1 MQAGD
6 REGAAGF
13 DLAGDAFVLDRAPGL
28 ERDDRGVRIGFVAL
42 LDRGL
47 GGAEFGGVH
56 FALQINCV
64 SDVVKD
70 GADVTTSYGGSTLQA
85 LRKPFYLKWLSD
97 APMRKYCPPCLATRT
112 ALPEERKIQHAP
124 PLINNVP

>member
-1 MQAGD
+1 MQAGH
-6 REGAAGF
+6 RQRAAGL

-28 ERDDRGVRIGFVAL
+28 ERDDRGLRIGFVAL

-47 GGAEFGGVH
+47 GSAEFGGVH

-70 GADVTTSYGGSTLQA
+70 GADVTTSYSGATLGA
-85 LRKPFYLKWLSD
+85 FRKAFHLKWLSRM
-97 APMRKYCPPCLATRT
+97 PMRKYLPLVPATRT
-112 ALPEERKIQHAP
+112 
-124 PLINNVP
+124 